1 MIVFVATVK
10 ENSKFIDSLK
20 YFTILHP
27 FYAFSTKLG
36 KSVLEEL
43 SDTPGEYDNYW
54 ENVLRKDLFC
64 IQKSDVVLYDFDNLP
79 EEGRYL
85 SMAASLGKPI
95 IGVSEVLKPASIYFS
110 GSILSIIKP
119 KQVLPMLT
127 FISEHRD
134 FLELPSLIP
143 TGGEITNETILP
155 DTGMPT

>member
-1 MIVFVATVK
+1 MIVFVATVQ
-10 ENSKFIDSLK
+10 ENSKFIDSIK
-20 YFTILHP
+20 YFTVLHP
-27 FYAFSTKLG
+27 FYAFNTEIG
-36 KSVLEEL
+36 KNVLEKL
-43 SDTPGEYDNYW
+43 NDTPGKYSSYW
-54 ENVLRKDLFC
+54 ENVLRKDIFC

-134 FLELPSLIP
+134 FLELPGIIP
-143 TGGEITNETILP
+143 TGGKQQDETILP
-155 DTGMPT
+155 DTGMPA